1 MQILAVS
8 GVVGAFAAI
17 CVVIYLVGRSLQRRG
32 HNLTFVDPRYPDSLQ
47 AVPPKVDITPP
58 RPYPHDDTSLSP
70 TPTARARRRR
80 IQKNNCN
87 HRAKFATIAKC

>member
-8 GVVGAFAAI
+8 GVVGAFAVV

-32 HNLTFVDPRYPDSLQ
+32 HDLTFVDPRYPDSLQ

-58 RPYPHDDTSLSP
+58 RPYPHDDTSLFTDADGKS
-70 TPTARARRRR
+70 RAP
-80 IQKNNCN
+80 QDPEE
-87 HRAKFATIAKC
+87 